1 MSHTQNVHSYCFKR
15 TFLSLCVTCIAS
27 SLMAKSDPTF
37 DATTIPLEELVETKF
52 IPASHIANQIS
63 NASSAVSIVTAQDIK
78 DYGYRTLSQILASMK
93 GLHVADMVSYGLVGG
108 RGFPN
113 NDYAG
118 RIIVLIDGY
127 RADDSYFGQAYLG
140 NDSLLDVSLIER
152 VEYIPGGGSAGYGDG
167 ALLGA
172 INIITKKGSDIGG
185 TQVALGFGK
194 HQVHQQRVS
203 VGETL
208 DNGANLLISASAF
221 SADNSILKK
230 SDNDEKSKRF
240 FAKYDAQNFSFLG
253 AYAKRSI
260 GEPTYNT
267 ASESFFEH
275 ADENAFLLFKYH
287 TDIASH
293 LKLSTSF
300 WYGQYTYYSYFLN
313 PLVSIDHGTTT
324 AHWYGGDVM
333 LIGTWFDNHTISI
346 GTSYR
351 NDYKWLFKD
360 AYNDMQMG
368 VEDVYRAE
376 VSPRKTYSVYAY
388 DDFIVT
394 PTLSLNYGLRYE
406 NSNNSISYASPRV
419 ALIYKP
425 WEETV
430 FKLSA
435 GTTNRQ
441 ATPFDGGEWSKPEQA
456 KTVELVVE
464 QQLGWQTKLTGSLY
478 QYRVSNR
485 IDRYS
490 LDAIETKGAEIEFEK
505 HWDNGTRLK
514 ASYARQNANESDGEH
529 LGYSPRNLA
538 KVMASTPLFDNALRL
553 GVEAHY
559 TDKYLYYTGI
569 DVHRDAYTMVNI
581 NLLARRIAPNLD
593 VNFLVHDVFNK
604 TDQEADTQLPQSGRT
619 FWLEMEYTFK

>member
-1 MSHTQNVHSYCFKR
+1 MKHTQTLHLHCFKR
-15 TFLSLCVTCIAS
+15 TLLSLCVAS
-27 SLMAKSDPTF
+27 LLMAKSDATF

-52 IPASHIANQIS
+52 IPASTIANQIS

-78 DYGYRTLSQILASMK
+78 DYGYRTLAEILASMK
-93 GLHVADMVSYGLVGG
+93 GLHVSDMVTYALIGG

-140 NDSLLDVSLIER
+140 NDSLLDVALIER

-185 TQVALGFGK
+185 TQVAFGVGN
-194 HQVHQQRVS
+194 HHAHQQRVS
-203 VGETL
+203 VGEKL
-208 DNGANLLISASAF
+208 DNDANILLSASTF
-221 SADNSILKK
+221 SADGFVLKEG
-230 SDNDEKSKRF
+230 DNDEKNKRF
-240 FAKYDAQNFSFLG
+240 FAKYDAQNISFLG
-253 AYAKRSI
+253 AYAKREI
-260 GEPTYNT
+260 HEPAYNT
-267 ASESFFEH
+267 SSNGFLKH

-287 TDIASH
+287 TDIAEH

-300 WYGQYTYYSYFLN
+300 WYGQYAYYSDFLN
-313 PLVSIDHGTTT
+313 PFVSVDEGLTI
-324 AHWYGGDVM
+324 ARWYGGDVM
-333 LIGTWFDNHTISI
+333 LVGTWLDNHTISM

-351 NDYKWLFKD
+351 NDYMWMYKGTYYDIQAEF
-360 AYNDMQMG
+360 
-368 VEDVYRAE
+368 EDIYKE
-376 VSPRKTYSVYAY
+376 KMPSRKTYSVYAY
-388 DDFIVT
+388 DDFTIT

-406 NSNNSISYASPRV
+406 NSNNDLSYASPRV

-425 WEETV
+425 WAETIL
-430 FKLSA
+430 KLSA

-441 ATPFDGGEWSKPEQA
+441 ATPFDGNEWSKPEQA
-456 KTVELVVE
+456 KTVELVWE

-478 QYRVSNR
+478 QYHVSNR
-485 IDRYS
+485 IDLYS
-490 LDAIETKGAEIEFEK
+490 LDAIEAKGAEIEFEK
-505 HWDNGTRLK
+505 HWENGTRLK
-514 ASYARQNANESDGEH
+514 ASYARQNANESDGER

-538 KVMASTPLFDNALRL
+538 KVMVSTPLLENALRL

-559 TDKYLYYTGI
+559 TDRYPYYTAANI
-569 DVHRDAYTMVNI
+569 YRDAYTMVNI
-581 NLLARRIAPNLD
+581 NLLAHRIAPNLD
-593 VNFLVHDVFNK
+593 VHFLVHDVFDK
-604 TDQEADTQLPQSGRT
+604 TDKEVDTQLPQSGRT